1 MPETNQASTHV
12 PFTSGSSLAAGL
24 RVRATLGGGAPHAFL
39 LDTGSVGILTP
50 RSALGPDFQQFDPS
64 QDIKFQYV
72 SSGKTYWGQWVKVP
86 VVLGVPADW
95 DGTGDYPV
103 AQVEVFAVDRPVDF
117 DGGVFGI
124 GFGIDGHADGG
135 PARNPLLHM
144 SDHGER
150 LNDGYI
156 VSTRGVDV
164 GLTAANTA
172 GFAFIALDRN
182 DSAADWRQPLG
193 SVALSA
199 PFSPNGFA
207 VNLPILVDTG
217 IKAMILWVGAG
228 SAPPELASGSSVPD
242 GVKVSL
248 RRRRRTLDSNRRCN
262 MGSSPEMRASRWRHR
277 KSNGA
282 WATAS
287 IPAGTSWPAQTISTM
302 RQQDV
307 SASVFR
313 RSSAG
318 SDQVDPSGSVIA
330 GLDPAI
336 HGPAGQARG

>member
-1 MPETNQASTHV
+1 MPETNQASTHA

-50 RSALGPDFQQFDPS
+50 RSVLGPDFQQFDPS

-72 SSGKTYWGQWVKVP
+72 SSGKTYFGQWVKVP

-150 LNDGYI
+150 LSDGYI

-172 GFAFIALDRN
+172 GFAFIALDGD

-199 PFSPNGFA
+199 PFSPNGFTA
-207 VNLPILVDTG
+207 DLPILVDTG

-228 SAPPELASGSSVPD
+228 SAPPELTSGSSVPD

-248 RRRRRTLDSNRRCN
+248 SAPPADPGLEPALQYAFVTGEATQPMAPSQV
-262 MGSSPEMRASRWRHR
+262 EWRVGHGINTGR
-277 KSNGA
+277 NVLAGA
-282 WATAS
+282 DYLYDATAGR
-287 IPAGTSWPAQTISTM
+287 IG
-302 RQQDV
+302 
-307 SASVFR
+307 FR
-313 RSSAG
+313 
-318 SDQVDPSGSVIA
+318 VPP
-330 GLDPAI
+330 L
-336 HGPAGQARG
+336 